1 MSLSTSHD
9 KIRLK
14 ISTLWIFV
22 VANYLYCDVLSL
34 MDPTFI
40 RALFQGGPPG
50 LPMTES
56 FLLYAGF
63 LMEIPMAM
71 IVVSRY
77 MEHRANRWLNLIAGT
92 LMAIVQIGSFWMG
105 TGPTLHYVF
114 FSAVEIGTLATIVW
128 TAWGWPTT
136 ESATPVETTGTASTP
151 TAFPIP

>member
-1 MSLSTSHD
+1 MSLSTSPD

-14 ISTLWIFV
+14 LSMLWIFL

-34 MDPTFI
+34 MDPTFQ
-40 RALFQGGPPG
+40 RALLQGGPPG

-71 IVVSRY
+71 IVVSRLL
-77 MEHRANRWLNLIAGT
+77 EHRANRWLNLFAAP
-92 LMAIVQIGSFWMG
+92 LMALVQIGSFWMG

-114 FSAVEIGTLATIVW
+114 FSAVEIGTLLGIAC
-128 TAWGWPTT
+128 TAWQWKPSSDRGN
-136 ESATPVETTGTASTP
+136 SDNS
-151 TAFPIP
+151 PIAQVQA

>member
-1 MSLSTSHD
+1 MPLSTNPD

-14 ISTLWIFV
+14 LSMLWIFL

-34 MDPTFI
+34 MDPAFQ
-40 RALFQGGPPG
+40 RALLQGGPPG

-71 IVVSRY
+71 IVASRLL
-77 MEHRANRWLNLIAGT
+77 EHSANRWLNLIAGFLMT
-92 LMAIVQIGSFWMG
+92 LVQIGSFWMG

-114 FSAVEIGTLATIVW
+114 FSAVEIGTLLVIVF
-128 TAWGWPTT
+128 TAWHWKTSSDRGI
-136 ESATPVETTGTASTP
+136 SDNS
-151 TAFPIP
+151 PIAQVQA